1 MKVFL
6 NHRPI
11 EKAEAELSLTALLE
25 EEGLARAGV
34 AVAINN
40 KVVPRKDWDTTP
52 LHDGVK
58 ITVIHAVCGG

>member
-6 NHRPI
+6 NDRPI
-11 EKAEAELSLTALLE
+11 EKAEAELSLSALLE
-25 EEGLARAGV
+25 EEGLARPGI

-40 KVVPRKDWDTTP
+40 RVVPHKDWDTIT
-52 LHDGVK
+52 LHEGVK